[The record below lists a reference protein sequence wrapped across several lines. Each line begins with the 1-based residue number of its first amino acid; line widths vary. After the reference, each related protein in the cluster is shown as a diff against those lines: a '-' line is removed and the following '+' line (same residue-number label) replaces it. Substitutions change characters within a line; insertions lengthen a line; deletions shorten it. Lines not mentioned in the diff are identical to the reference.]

1 MCPDKFQHT
10 MYRTFLLLLLF
21 IVTGVFIQCRTSQ
34 AVKNEKEQFKEVYLN
49 QFKLTYFR
57 KILAAGFN
65 QSEEV
70 KALIN
75 FDRSGFTEP
84 IITEDDTQLID
95 SLVRQ
100 QNHDLVTD
108 SMNRIGRVAEG
119 AEGKHV
125 LGFILNRIEGKWLD
139 SLANQRYIQSGR
151 KTF

>member
-1 MCPDKFQHT
+1 MYPDKFQLN
-10 MYRTFLLLLLF
+10 MQRTFLLLLLF
-21 IVTGVFIQCRTSQ
+21 IETGVFIQCRTTQ
-34 AVKNEKEQFKEVYLN
+34 AVKTEKEQFKEVYLN

-65 QSEEV
+65 DSEEV

-84 IITEDDTQLID
+84 IITEVDTQLID

-100 QNHDLVTD
+100 QNNDLVTD

-125 LGFILNRIEGKWLD
+125 LGFVLNRIEGKWLD
-139 SLANQRYIQSGR
+139 SLANQRFKRSGR